1 MLVTR
6 SQQNSS
12 FIVRFVIAQPCIIQ
26 SCILALF
33 LYSTDKSKC
42 SHTVTEAADHLTH
55 ASATAAPEWVTIA
68 CFSSFT
74 VQLTLNSMTVPRS
87 NHWFAVLLS
96 CGKVS
101 KMSLDVSRKNCFEQ
115 KRNKTSA
122 KYNGRTV
129 SLKRGRATD
138 HNKSEPCKRD
148 ARGRNEPNV
157 VPLNVIQCG
166 EKKKMEEFRPM
177 RRRIHCVP
185 KKEDSKLVALSLSI
199 LNRFLKC
206 FHQQSL

>member
-101 KMSLDVSRKNCFEQ
+101 KMSLDLSRKNCFQQRKEIKPAQNITVLQSRWSEDGRPTIISPSHANETHEAVTNRTSCHWMWFNAGRRRKWRNLGLCGAVYTVFQ
-115 KRNKTSA
+115 KR
-122 KYNGRTV
+122 RTAN
-129 SLKRGRATD
+129 SWRYLCQFLTD
-138 HNKSEPCKRD
+138 
-148 ARGRNEPNV
+148 
-157 VPLNVIQCG
+157 
-166 EKKKMEEFRPM
+166 F
-177 RRRIHCVP
+177 
-185 KKEDSKLVALSLSI
+185 
-199 LNRFLKC
+199 
-206 FHQQSL
+206 